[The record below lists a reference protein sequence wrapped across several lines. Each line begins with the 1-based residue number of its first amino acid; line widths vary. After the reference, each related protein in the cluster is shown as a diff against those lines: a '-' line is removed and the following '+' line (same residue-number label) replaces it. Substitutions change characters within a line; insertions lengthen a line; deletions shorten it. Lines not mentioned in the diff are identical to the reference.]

1 MRAVYRIF
9 IMLMLFGEREGGGG
23 GGGGED
29 THRMARRIGTAK
41 CADKSR
47 LDSMIVNRT
56 KPRDI
61 RPPDM
66 TSPGLPELARVT
78 AKLSGRPTK
87 KKQLMREAGR
97 APRSSEARR
106 GGREGG
112 SSLARTLSGIC
123 RGVSLRNA
131 SYRFTPRSPTTNR
144 SYSGALI
151 KRRVAADP
159 LAARNFSTLRIELGR
174 SRVALHSISARP
186 PPPHPFPSSL
196 PLLSL
201 YLSLAARCCF
211 PSSKVIRKAIDFG
224 GGKRHA
230 PVATNGDGCR

>member
-1 MRAVYRIF
+1 
-9 IMLMLFGEREGGGG
+9 MLMLFGEREGGGG

-87 KKQLMREAGR
+87 KKTINERSGTRPSFVGGPAGW
-97 APRSSEARR
+97 E
-106 GGREGG
+106 GGRE
-112 SSLARTLSGIC
+112 LARADFKWNMPRRI
-123 RGVSLRNA
+123 A
-131 SYRFTPRSPTTNR
+131 AKRFLPV
-144 SYSGALI
+144 YS
-151 KRRVAADP
+151 
-159 LAARNFSTLRIELGR
+159 S
-174 SRVALHSISARP
+174 
-186 PPPHPFPSSL
+186 
-196 PLLSL
+196 
-201 YLSLAARCCF
+201 
-211 PSSKVIRKAIDFG
+211 
-224 GGKRHA
+224 
-230 PVATNGDGCR
+230 